1 MRPLPTST
9 HPGTCPSKPGSSC
22 IEIVPIF
29 SGLTKSEMAE
39 VEAITREKRYTR
51 NETIYSAGKHEKGL
65 FVIHTG
71 KVKIS
76 RLSPTGKVQVIRVLG
91 PGEFMGELTVLN
103 RSNPT
108 DFAEA
113 LEPCTMCVIE
123 GEKLKL
129 LMNRYPSIALKVM
142 EELSLRLERA
152 EDLIEDINLHSA
164 EQRLAEILLKLSAG
178 KEEFDLPLSKGD
190 LASQLGM
197 TQETL
202 SRRLAAFRSDGFIEL
217 QGQRRILM
225 RDREGLAGVR
235 DTYL

>member
-1 MRPLPTST
+1 ML
-9 HPGTCPSKPGSSC
+9 
-22 IEIVPIF
+22 
-29 SGLTKSEMAE
+29 E
-39 VEAITREKRYTR
+39 VAAITREKRYEKS
-51 NETIYSAGKHEKGL
+51 ETIYSAGKREKGL

-71 KVKIS
+71 TVKIS

-91 PGEFMGELTVLN
+91 PGEFMGELAVLN
-103 RSNPT
+103 SYSPT

-113 LEPCTMCVIE
+113 LDPCTMCVIE

-164 EQRLAEILLKLSAG
+164 EKRLAEKLLELSEG
-178 KEEFDLPLSKGD
+178 KEEFELPLSKGD

-202 SRRLAAFRSDGFIEL
+202 SRRLAAFRFDKFIEL
-217 QGQRRILM
+217 KGQRRIVI
-225 RDREGLAGVR
+225 RDRKGLAEVR
-235 DTYL
+235 DTYLLEGA

>member
-1 MRPLPTST
+1 MSPLPTST
-9 HPGTCPSKPGSSC
+9 HQSTCPSKPGSSC

-29 SGLTKSEMAE
+29 NGLTKSEMAE
-39 VEAITREKRYTR
+39 VAAITREKRYEK
-51 NETIYSAGKHEKGL
+51 NQAIYSAGKREKGV

-76 RLSPTGKVQVIRVLG
+76 RVSPTGKVQVIRVLG

-113 LEPCTMCVIE
+113 LEPCVMCVIE

-142 EELSLRLERA
+142 EELSLRLEKA

-164 EQRLAEILLKLSAG
+164 EQRLAEMLLELSED
-178 KEEFDLPLSKGD
+178 KDEFDLPLSKGD

-217 QGQRRILM
+217 KGQRRIVI
-225 RDREGLAGVR
+225 RDREGLAEVG
-235 DTYL
+235 DTYP